1 MKIMYDRLSSSID
14 IKNSDLTII
23 GTNNP
28 NVYTDLSL
36 GLQSR
41 RDCLKLI
48 DDNSHTIQINK
59 IVDFEGD
66 ILNNE
71 KLFDKYKKSIV
82 NQTIDSLSEEQL
94 QEFLIKQSEIHSLAE
109 QILSNNQEMII
120 NNLCDIKKVFST
132 KNIDFTVFQ
141 SSNPY
146 DIIKEDIKLHTRYF
160 SDKILVVSNLS
171 HYLLK
176 DDLLKVQNQLQKSNV
191 SILDIDFFELNNS
204 NFYSNYNYYIDNDFE
219 TWNFK
224 N

>member
-1 MKIMYDRLSSSID
+1 MKLLYDKISED
-14 IKNSDLTII
+14 INIVNNALIVI

-28 NVYTDLSL
+28 NVYTDLNL
-36 GLQSR
+36 GFQGR
-41 RDCLKLI
+41 KDCLKLI
-48 DDNSHTIQINK
+48 DNNSRTMQINK
-59 IVDFEGD
+59 TIDFEGS

-71 KLFDKYKKSIV
+71 KLFDKYKKPIV
-82 NQTIDSLSEEQL
+82 NQIIGSLSADQL
-94 QEFLIKQSEIHSLAE
+94 QKILIKQSEIHTLAE
-109 QILSNNQEMII
+109 QILNDNQEMVI

-160 SDKILVVSNLS
+160 SGKILVISNLS

-176 DDLLKVQNQLQKSNV
+176 DDLLKIQNQLQKSNV

-204 NFYSNYNYYIDNDFE
+204 NFYSNCNYYIDNDFE

>member
-1 MKIMYDRLSSSID
+1 MKMLYDKISESID

-28 NVYTDLSL
+28 NVYTDLNL
-36 GLQSR
+36 GLQGR

-48 DDNSHTIQINK
+48 DDNSHTIRINE
-59 IVDFEGD
+59 IVDFEGN
-66 ILNNE
+66 ILDDE
-71 KLFDKYKKSIV
+71 KLFDKYKK
-82 NQTIDSLSEEQL
+82 TIIGQIIESLSEEQL
-94 QEFLIKQSEIHSLAE
+94 QKILIKQSEIHNLVDK
-109 QILSNNQEMII
+109 ILSDDQEMVI
-120 NNLCDIKKVFST
+120 NNLCDIKKIFSI

-146 DIIKEDIKLHTRYF
+146 DIIKGDIRLHTRYF
-160 SDKILVVSNLS
+160 LDKILVVSNLS

-176 DDLLKVQNQLQKSNV
+176 NDLLKVQNQLQKSNV

-204 NFYSNYNYYIDNDFE
+204 NFYSNCNYYIDSDFE

>member
-1 MKIMYDRLSSSID
+1 MKLLYDKISKD
-14 IKNSDLTII
+14 INIVNDALIVI

-28 NVYTDLSL
+28 NVYTDLNL
-36 GLQSR
+36 GFQGR
-41 RDCLKLI
+41 KDCLKLI

-59 IVDFEGD
+59 IVDFEGN
-66 ILNNE
+66 ILDNE
-71 KLFDKYKKSIV
+71 KLFDRYKKPIV
-82 NQTIDSLSEEQL
+82 NQIIGSLSEEQL
-94 QEFLIKQSEIHSLAE
+94 QKILIKQSEIHTLAE
-109 QILSNNQEMII
+109 QILNDNQEMVI
-120 NNLCDIKKVFST
+120 NNLCDVKKVFST

-176 DDLLKVQNQLQKSNV
+176 DDLLKIQNQLSKSDI

-204 NFYSNYNYYIDNDFE
+204 NFYSNCNYYIDNDFE

>member
-1 MKIMYDRLSSSID
+1 MKIIYDRLSSSID

-36 GLQSR
+36 GFQGR

-48 DDNSHTIQINK
+48 DDNSHTVQTNK
-59 IVDFEGD
+59 VIDFEGD

-94 QEFLIKQSEIHSLAE
+94 QKFLIKQSEIHNLAE

-132 KNIDFTVFQ
+132 KNIDFTAFK
-141 SSNPY
+141 SSDPY
-146 DIIKEDIKLHTRYF
+146 DIIKEDIELHTKYF
-160 SDKILVVSNLS
+160 PDKVLVMTNMS
-171 HYLLK
+171 HYLSKSNVLK
-176 DDLLKVQNQLQKSNV
+176 IQKQLQKCNM
-191 SILDIDFFELNNS
+191 SILNLDFFELNNS
-204 NFYSNYNYYIDNDFE
+204 NFYTNYDYYIDNDFE
-219 TWNFK
+219 IWK
-224 N
+224 P

>member
-1 MKIMYDRLSSSID
+1 M
-14 IKNSDLTII
+14 
-23 GTNNP
+23 
-28 NVYTDLSL
+28 TD
-36 GLQSR
+36 
-41 RDCLKLI
+41 
-48 DDNSHTIQINK
+48 T
-59 IVDFEGD
+59 
-66 ILNNE
+66 
-71 KLFDKYKKSIV
+71 
-82 NQTIDSLSEEQL
+82 
-94 QEFLIKQSEIHSLAE
+94 
-109 QILSNNQEMII
+109 
-120 NNLCDIKKVFST
+120 
-132 KNIDFTVFQ
+132 IDFTVFQ

-171 HYLLK
+171 HYLLR

>member
-1 MKIMYDRLSSSID
+1 MKLLYNKIPKNID
-14 IKNSDLTII
+14 IKKNDLTVI

-28 NVYTDLSL
+28 NVYTDFIL
-36 GLQSR
+36 GFQGR

-48 DDNSHTIQINK
+48 DDNCYAVQINK
-59 IVDFEGD
+59 IVDFEGN
-66 ILNNE
+66 ILDNE
-71 KLFDKYKKSIV
+71 KIFDKYKKSIIS
-82 NQTIDSLSEEQL
+82 QIIDSLSEERL
-94 QEFLIKQSEIHSLAE
+94 QKILTKQSEIHNLAE
-109 QILSNNQEMII
+109 QILSDNQAMIV

-141 SSNPY
+141 SSYPY
-146 DIIKEDIKLHTRYF
+146 DIIKEDIRLHTRYF

-176 DDLLKVQNQLQKSNV
+176 DGLLKIQNQLQKSSV

-204 NFYSNYNYYIDNDFE
+204 NSYLKCDCYIDNDFE
-219 TWNFK
+219 TWNFI

>member
-1 MKIMYDRLSSSID
+1 MKLLYDKISKD
-14 IKNSDLTII
+14 INIVNDALIVI

-28 NVYTDLSL
+28 NVYTDLNL
-36 GLQSR
+36 GFQGR
-41 RDCLKLI
+41 KDCLKLI

-59 IVDFEGD
+59 IVDFEGN
-66 ILNNE
+66 ILDNE
-71 KLFDKYKKSIV
+71 KLFDRYKKPIV
-82 NQTIDSLSEEQL
+82 NQIIGSLSEEQL
-94 QEFLIKQSEIHSLAE
+94 QKILIKQSEIHTLAE
-109 QILSNNQEMII
+109 QILNDNQEMAI
-120 NNLCDIKKVFST
+120 NNLCDVKKVFST

-176 DDLLKVQNQLQKSNV
+176 DDLLKIQNQLSKSDI

-204 NFYSNYNYYIDNDFE
+204 NFYSNCNYYIDNDFE